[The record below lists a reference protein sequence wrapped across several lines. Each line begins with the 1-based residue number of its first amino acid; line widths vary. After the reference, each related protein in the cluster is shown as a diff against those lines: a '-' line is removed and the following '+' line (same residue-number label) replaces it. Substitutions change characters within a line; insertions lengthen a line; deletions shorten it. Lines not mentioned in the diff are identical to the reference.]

1 MSALPQKPTLLST
14 VVMSPLG
21 QKQTSAYIYSMSASP
36 PKADIDRCEC
46 HVRFGPINGHRWL
59 TFDSLG
65 GGRTSSPG
73 RPEEDVPCIGLRVA
87 LDDEQIS

>member
-1 MSALPQKPTLLST
+1 MSAL
-14 VVMSPLG
+14 G
-21 QKQTSAYIYSMSASP
+21 QKRTWQPVGAMSALP
-36 PKADIDRCEC
+36 PKADIADHDC

-65 GGRTSSPG
+65 DGRTSSPG